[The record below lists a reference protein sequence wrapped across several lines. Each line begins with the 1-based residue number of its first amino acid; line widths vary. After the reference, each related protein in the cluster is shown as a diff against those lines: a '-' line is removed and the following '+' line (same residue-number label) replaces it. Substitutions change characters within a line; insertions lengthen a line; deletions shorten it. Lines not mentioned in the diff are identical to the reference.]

1 MADKEKKAMV
11 QRYARIL
18 FPGEHVDERFLY
30 SLNEEVLRKA
40 YRDLVFDNHPDR
52 YLHVGVSK
60 TLLSER
66 FKSINEAYQE
76 LQKYV
81 SSSGLNRLV
90 RVNKNH
96 GFTNSNPG
104 RQNTS
109 FARTREQASPF
120 RRNRKTRYF
129 PDEEVMFGQ
138 FLYYSGI
145 ITLRE
150 LIDALTW
157 QRGQRPPFGELA
169 KQWNILT
176 VDDIIHILKVKK
188 GMERFGE
195 CGLRTNLIT
204 PLQFRAILYRQQTLQ
219 KPIGRYFVENS
230 TIPED
235 EILSYLKEMK
245 EHNMKIRFRR

>member
-1 MADKEKKAMV
+1 MV

-30 SLNEEVLRKA
+30 SLNEELLRKA
-40 YRDLVFDNHPDR
+40 YRDLVFENHPDR

-81 SSSGLNRLV
+81 SSSGLNRLA
-90 RVNKNH
+90 RSNGSH
-96 GFTNSNPG
+96 GFNGST
-104 RQNTS
+104 T
-109 FARTREQASPF
+109 ARHSTRFSREREDASPF

-138 FLYYSGI
+138 YLYYSGI

-150 LIDALTW
+150 LIEALSW
-157 QRGQRPPFGELA
+157 QRSQRPPFGELA

-176 VDDIIHILKVKK
+176 VDDIIHILRIKK

-195 CGLRTNLIT
+195 CALRTNLIT
-204 PLQFRAILYRQQTLQ
+204 PLQFRAVLYRQQTLQ
-219 KPIGRYFVENS
+219 KPIGNYFVEKN
-230 TIPED
+230 IIYEKD
-235 EILSYLKEMK
+235 IQSYLREMK
-245 EHNMKIRFRR
+245 EHNMRIRFRR